1 VWALKTNYKMENQK
15 EKVYM
20 VCDWHDGKA
29 EGGAMNIGVEYMG
42 NCSGRI
48 LKEDGTL
55 IGNHHSSTF
64 GWLRNDLKAKLDDQ
78 SKYEIID
85 LINQEVPEQ
94 FRLKQ
99 DA

>member
-1 VWALKTNYKMENQK
+1 MGNQK

-78 SKYEIID
+78 SEYEIID

-99 DA
+99 DV

>member
-1 VWALKTNYKMENQK
+1 MKK

-42 NCSGRI
+42 NCTGRI
-48 LKEDGTL
+48 LREDGFE
-55 IGNHHSSTF
+55 IGIHHSSTF
-64 GWLRNDLKAKLDDQ
+64 GWLRSDLMSKLDDVN
-78 SKYEIID
+78 KYEIID
-85 LINQEVPEQ
+85 LIEQEVPEQ

-99 DA
+99 DN

>member
-1 VWALKTNYKMENQK
+1 MSEQK

-29 EGGAMNIGVEYMG
+29 KGEAMNIGVEYMG
-42 NCSGRI
+42 NCCGRI
-48 LKEDGTL
+48 LREDGSL

-64 GWLRNDLKAKLDDQ
+64 GWLRSDLRHKLDDP

-85 LINQEVPEQ
+85 LIEMEIPDRFKLPTN
-94 FRLKQ
+94 
-99 DA
+99 

>member
-1 VWALKTNYKMENQK
+1 MNK
-15 EKVYM
+15 ETVYM
-20 VCDWHDGKA
+20 VCDYHDGKA

-64 GWLRNDLKAKLDDQ
+64 GWLRNDLKSKLDDQ

-85 LINQEVPEQ
+85 LINQEVPEK
-94 FRLKQ
+94 FRLKN
-99 DA
+99 